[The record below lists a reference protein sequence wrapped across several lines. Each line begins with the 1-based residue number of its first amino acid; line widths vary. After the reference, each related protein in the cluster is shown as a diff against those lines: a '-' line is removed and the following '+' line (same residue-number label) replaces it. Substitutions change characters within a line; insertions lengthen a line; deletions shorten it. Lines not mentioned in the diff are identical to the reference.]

1 MNKEEFSKLFP
12 NINLYTKQYEGVFVE
27 IYPDIRLKLA
37 FRYINGESYVKYIN
51 IVWDEKEICLS
62 IEDILKLEKL
72 EYDNAKIQVLY
83 SKDEY
88 GKDIVIVAGN
98 NYISING
105 CFHSDVFSSYYY
117 PNVFLSL
124 KYLAEAAKYLE
135 DNSINI
141 EDVCEK
147 YPEIK
152 YTFKNNEENSGW

>member
-88 GKDIVIVAGN
+88 GDIIITGH

-105 CFHSDVFSSYYY
+105 RFHSDTFSSYYY

-124 KYLAEAAKYLE
+124 KYLAEAVKYLE

-152 YTFKNNEENSGW
+152 YTFKNNEEDSGW